1 MPLPTA
7 GLKSHTRKLAE
18 DVLCTATCTHTQPL
32 HILCFLPGSLSPT
45 PSSRVPRYPLRFY
58 NCSAAAW
65 CAVEPALP
73 ILPHGLFFI
82 ALQHTS
88 GRSLTSTQ
96 QGEGQHLL
104 YSLATLQG
112 AGYNYSTHSTDGQTE
127 DQLCPHQHLAQ
138 SHPVGEKC
146 TTHPHAP
153 PQCPTV
159 KHNTAVASSTRPW
172 CRLHLPTP

>member
-18 DVLCTATCTHTQPL
+18 DVLCTATCTHTRPL
-32 HILCFLPGSLSPT
+32 NILCFLPGPLSPT

-73 ILPHGLFFI
+73 VLPHGLFFI

-127 DQLCPHQHLAQ
+127 DQLCPHQHQGPQRVPLA
-138 SHPVGEKC
+138 SI
-146 TTHPHAP
+146 HAP
-153 PQCPTV
+153 GQVLPLNPSCTCNLLWL
-159 KHNTAVASSTRPW
+159 KARGLANCRPD
-172 CRLHLPTP
+172 L